1 MIFNWLKFIKWLAT
15 PHFHVEISEKCNYF
29 EIMDSYWLKFIKWLA
44 TPHFH
49 VEISEK
55 CNNSEIMDSYW
66 LKFIMWLAT
75 ANQNANFHCRVTS
88 LLWNVFKRFNIFWS
102 YHLIFSILFSR
113 TETLFPWLVLKP
125 RMKVSLTAQ
134 PENTHFISGSI
145 FVLQFVWFGLC
156 QTREYVVIFK

>member
-55 CNNSEIMDSYW
+55 CNYPEIMDSYW

-88 LLWNVFKRFNIFWS
+88 LLWNG
-102 YHLIFSILFSR
+102 LIYFGLIILFSR
-113 TETLFPWLVLKP
+113 SCSLGQKHFFHDWASNPGWKCLWLLSQRTLT
-125 RMKVSLTAQ
+125 S
-134 PENTHFISGSI
+134 
-145 FVLQFVWFGLC
+145 
-156 QTREYVVIFK
+156 